1 MFICITLPL
10 LKILRLAKR
19 NRVQVTN
26 PTKTADAVR
35 VTMLVTVLMF
45 GARVGM
51 GLSVG
56 VVGGGTTH

>member
-10 LKILRLAKR
+10 SKILRLANR
-19 NRVQVTN
+19 NRVRVTN

-45 GARVGM
+45 GASVGM